1 MEEETRTVS
10 EDAYVAFRT
19 NLYAAPWQPAGKE
32 VCVHLIG
39 EQVHLLRHPGGTRQT
54 LAVHALC
61 TGKHQRI
68 EDKALHA
75 GMPFAAGR
83 SPKKTTI
90 AIVQSGPTVEQ
101 RSLEVYAEAAGC
113 DRAERAA

>member
-1 MEEETRTVS
+1 MQLV
-10 EDAYVAFRT
+10 
-19 NLYAAPWQPAGKE
+19 
-32 VCVHLIG
+32 G
-39 EQVHLLRHPGGTRQT
+39 EQVHLLRDRQT
-54 LAVHALC
+54 LAIHALC
-61 TGKHQRI
+61 TGRHQRI

-83 SPKKTTI
+83 SHKKTTI

-113 DRAERAA
+113 VPTDARMGERAERAA